1 MLTHPSSAR
10 PTLQVVA
17 PSTQTV
23 LPHGSRVSLLVMSL
37 MLAFPGTSHAGGA
50 ASVNGP
56 SVTAG
61 QGAGAGAGYDGA
73 GNFTTAGAKNV
84 SGTALG
90 GSAGGGAGVTNA
102 AGASG
107 GGIGSPQSSPGG
119 LTSTVTGG
127 AGGAA
132 TSSTGAGGGGD
143 GAVLTSGG
151 IVNVAVTG
159 GVGGASAGF
168 SGGGGGGAGIVYT
181 AANALTIGS
190 AVTGGDGG
198 GGASR
203 SGGGG
208 GSGVW
213 VISNGAVNVTTGTVT
228 GGKGGSA
235 VAGYTDG
242 QGGAGVVFSATGG
255 QLEVGGQVRGG
266 VSGGS
271 GTGGAGV
278 NIISGGVMVTVDS
291 GAVIAGGAGGS
302 VSGAAV
308 TLFYGVGGAGS
319 GGAAGGNANA
329 QTGTGGVGIVAAGG
343 NNTIVTSGAINGA
356 TGLAGQANAI
366 TFGGGFN
373 TLELR
378 AGYSFTGNVVNSVSL
393 ANTLVLGGATNA
405 SFNGSSLV
413 ATASA
418 SSPTT
423 QYSGFNI
430 LSKTGTSTW
439 TLTGTNS
446 ITGATNVA
454 QGTLQ
459 AGNANA
465 FSASSAVSV
474 AANATL
480 DLNNFNQAIASLAGT
495 GNVTLGTAT
504 LTTGGANANTTF
516 DGVISGTGG
525 GLTKTGTGTFIL
537 TGANSYS
544 GNTTISS
551 GVLQVGAGGA
561 SGSLGTGAV
570 IDNAALVF
578 NRSDAAT
585 VANVISGSG
594 SVAQNGSGNLILTG
608 ANSYSGNTTIS
619 SGVLQVGAGGASGS
633 LGTGAVIDNAAL
645 VFNRSDAPTVANV
658 ISGSGSVAQN
668 GGGNL
673 IFTGANS
680 YSGNTTIS
688 SGVLQVGAGGASG
701 SLGTGAVI
709 DNAALVFNRSD
720 AATVANVISGSGSV
734 AQNGSGNLILTGAN
748 SYSGNTT
755 ISSGVLQV
763 GAGGASG
770 SLGTGAVIDNA
781 ALVFNR
787 SDAPTV
793 ANVISGSG
801 SVAQNGSGN
810 LILTGAN
817 LYTGPT
823 AINSG
828 TLSVNGSIVSD
839 TTINNGGTLGGNGT
853 VGNVN
858 VAGGGVLAPGNSIGT
873 LHANGN
879 LTFNPGA
886 IYRVQVDAAGN
897 ADRTDVTGN
906 AALAGTVDVQ
916 AGAGSYTANTS
927 YTILTNTGT
936 QSGAFSGVTSNL
948 AFLTPTLSYQPNA
961 VLLNLGRNNISFA
974 DVAATNN
981 QRGVATALQNAVTG
995 ATGDIGTVVNAVTN
1009 LSADQARAA
1018 FDAMGG
1024 AGLTSM
1030 RRANLSFVNGFD
1042 NQVRAR
1048 LNVVGASADG
1058 QQAAFDT
1065 PVLLA
1070 VNDHVSDL
1078 MPMLAQPSFSL
1089 DGGVPSAVP
1098 SVAPASNRGFWLRG
1112 YGSDQSTA
1120 GDANAAGSRQKDV
1133 GISAG
1138 FDARVDDNV
1147 VVGIALTHD
1156 HADVDAA
1163 NQNGNSNGNAVA
1175 LYGSYASGPWNVNG
1189 VFSYA
1194 HNSNGT
1200 QRRIAFGSIDR
1211 AAVADFGSRTVSLY
1225 GDVTYDV
1232 PLAGWTLQP
1241 LAGLSLSS
1249 NRTAGYSETGA
1260 GALNLQVAGQTVQST
1275 KSLFGAKALIN
1286 VSKVQLQPRLIW
1298 AHEFSNVDSAA
1309 MTAQLQGA
1317 PTPFAING
1325 VDVPRDSL
1333 IAGLTVSGQ
1342 ASERI
1347 SVFADVQEELNS
1359 SQNKLGLLL
1368 GLRASW

>member
-525 GLTKTGTGTFIL
+525 GLTKTGTGTF
-537 TGANSYS
+537 
-544 GNTTISS
+544 
-551 GVLQVGAGGA
+551 
-561 SGSLGTGAV
+561 
-570 IDNAALVF
+570 
-578 NRSDAAT
+578 
-585 VANVISGSG
+585 
-594 SVAQNGSGNLILTG
+594 
-608 ANSYSGNTTIS
+608 
-619 SGVLQVGAGGASGS
+619 
-633 LGTGAVIDNAAL
+633 
-645 VFNRSDAPTVANV
+645 
-658 ISGSGSVAQN
+658 
-668 GGGNL
+668 
-673 IFTGANS
+673 
-680 YSGNTTIS
+680 
-688 SGVLQVGAGGASG
+688 
-701 SLGTGAVI
+701 
-709 DNAALVFNRSD
+709 
-720 AATVANVISGSGSV
+720 
-734 AQNGSGNLILTGAN
+734 ILTGAN